1 MTYDSLRQQEAHQEG
16 GCRRDRVPGG
26 RALPRCGPCRGHGH
40 RQRRHAHRQHT
51 DDIAG
56 GEVTEYTDNNGK
68 TCTTEFSWDGK
79 AHYLLPVTITTET
92 GDVVPFDEDDFVYGY
107 YKVVDTAGDET
118 YDGQNLKWIEAADAD
133 ARL

>member
-1 MTYDSLRQQEAHQEG
+1 MTACVNRKHTKKVAAVVTASLVGALSLGVAPVAAMATDSVDMLIG
-16 GCRRDRVPGG
+16 NT
-26 RALPRCGPCRGHGH
+26 
-40 RQRRHAHRQHT
+40 T

-107 YKVVDTAGDET
+107 YKVVDTAAT
-118 YDGQNLKWIEAADAD
+118 
-133 ARL
+133 RPTTVRT